1 MIDLQKERA
10 GCLEL
15 DIAVE
20 EDCLIDVG
28 YGEHHDDLRERSFV
42 GGRHFG
48 CSYYAAKGN
57 NHFIHY
63 LTRLAGRYLQIHFYI
78 SHLTVQYIG
87 LRETGYPLRLKNS
100 PRD

>member
-28 YGEHHDDLRERSFV
+28 YGEHLDDLRVRSFV

-48 CSYYAAKGN
+48 CSY
-57 NHFIHY
+57 
-63 LTRLAGRYLQIHFYI
+63 
-78 SHLTVQYIG
+78 
-87 LRETGYPLRLKNS
+87 
-100 PRD
+100 